1 MTVQLNIPGQGESF
15 NAGPAGFRILDD
27 GSGVSGRFGVIECTL
42 PPGWGGPPQHIHR
55 KHDETFFVMTGTIQ
69 FTSGTDILLATPGS
83 LVTAPIG
90 DPHTF
95 ANADANAPASL
106 VCTVTPELYIGYFRE
121 LTGLKP
127 GANGMLDPSEILE
140 IMGRYSTEPYRG

>member
-1 MTVQLNIPGQGESF
+1 M
-15 NAGPAGFRILDD
+15 
-27 GSGVSGRFGVIECTL
+27 
-42 PPGWGGPPQHIHR
+42 
-55 KHDETFFVMTGTIQ
+55 
-69 FTSGTDILLATPGS
+69 LARQAFEFSTMEAAFLG
-83 LVTAPIG
+83 
-90 DPHTF
+90 